1 MAEQNLRKRFHL
13 RTDEKESFHQ
23 RNEEPMEIDHIRPRK
38 RCFLCIRVGHM
49 AKHCKTRSVNA
60 VEQMKQIQFS
70 ELLCWRCGE
79 QGHFKANCP
88 NNNQN
93 HNKGIKKTS
102 YKVFQQCQN
111 QGN

>member
-1 MAEQNLRKRFHL
+1 
-13 RTDEKESFHQ
+13 
-23 RNEEPMEIDHIRPRK
+23 ME
-38 RCFLCIRVGHM
+38 
-49 AKHCKTRSVNA
+49 KHCKTRSVNA
-60 VEQMKQIQFS
+60 VEQMKQTQFS